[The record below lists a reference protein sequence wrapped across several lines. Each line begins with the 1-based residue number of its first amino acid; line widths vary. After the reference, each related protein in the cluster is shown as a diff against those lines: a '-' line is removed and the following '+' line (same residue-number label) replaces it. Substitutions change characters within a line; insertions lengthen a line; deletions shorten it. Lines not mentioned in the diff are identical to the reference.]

1 MENRIREILKALLAR
16 RGISESD
23 EESFLHPSLS
33 GLASP
38 EDLPGIAD
46 AAEEILSVV
55 ASKRKIVVFGDY
67 DCDGV
72 CAVAILLKALSAIGA
87 DVVSFLPD
95 RLSEGYGMTD
105 ASVARMLA
113 SQPDVAMVVTVDN
126 GINSVDQVR
135 ALRDRGIKVVV
146 TDHHLPGD
154 ILPDAD
160 ALVNPKVAAPAGL
173 SDLCGSGVAFMLANR
188 LVTDAKRRGL
198 YSGPNVGGPLLVM
211 AGLATVT
218 DVMPLLGQNRILV
231 AEALCRFNR
240 CAPTG
245 LRELHLRAARA
256 GADRLSSKDFSHG
269 LGPRMNAAG
278 RMASAEDAL
287 ALLMTDDR
295 EKAREMARVVDGR
308 NVERKNVEQR
318 MLDEAMS
325 KIVPDAPAQVIDL
338 PDGHQGVAGI
348 VAARVMER
356 LGETVPVCVVAAGHG
371 SARSPEWIN
380 VRDAL
385 AACGDALDRFGGHAA
400 AAGFAVKE
408 GRMDDFRQ
416 AFCKACAT
424 CAAGATVQVEPEPD
438 VWISPS
444 DVTLELAEALQLLEP
459 FGEGNPEPV
468 FGMKD
473 VLFSD
478 ARPVGADGRHL
489 SLALRGSGL
498 KAVFWNM
505 GEKVEEF
512 RATSATPRTIRF
524 RLAVSTYID
533 RHVELHL
540 VSA

>member
-489 SLALRGSGL
+489 SLTLRSSGL

>member
-38 EDLPGIAD
+38 ENLPGIVD
-46 AAEEILSVV
+46 AADEILSVV
-55 ASKRKIVVFGDY
+55 ASRRKIVVFGDY

-72 CAVAILLKALSAIGA
+72 CAVAILLKAFAAIGA
-87 DVVSFLPD
+87 DSVPFLPE

-105 ASVARMLA
+105 VSVARMLA
-113 SQPDVAMVVTVDN
+113 AQPDVAMVVTVDN

-135 ALRDRGIKVVV
+135 TLRERGVKVVV

-154 ILPDAD
+154 VLPDAD
-160 ALVNPKVAAPAGL
+160 ALVNPKVAAPPEL
-173 SDLCGSGVAFMLANR
+173 SDLCGAGVAFMLANR
-188 LVTDAKRRGL
+188 IVTEAKRRGL
-198 YSGPNVGGPLLVM
+198 YSGPNIGGPLLVM

-231 AEALCRFNR
+231 AEALRRFIR
-240 CAPTG
+240 CAPVG
-245 LRELHLRAARA
+245 LRELHLRASRT
-256 GADRLSSKDFSHG
+256 GSDRLSTRDFSHCV
-269 LGPRMNAAG
+269 GPRMNAAG
-278 RMASAEDAL
+278 RIASAGDAV
-287 ALLMTDDR
+287 ALLMADDR
-295 EKAREMARVVDGR
+295 ELAREMARIVDGR
-308 NVERKNVEQR
+308 NVERKTIEQK
-318 MLDEAMS
+318 MLDEALS

-338 PDGHQGVAGI
+338 PDGHPGVAGI

-356 LGETVPVCVVAAGHG
+356 LGGNVPVCVVASGRG

-385 AACGDALDRFGGHAA
+385 ASCGDALDRFGGHAA

-416 AFCKACAT
+416 VFCAVCKGKTTDVAAKAE
-424 CAAGATVQVEPEPD
+424 QEPD
-438 VWISPS
+438 AWISPS
-444 DVTLELAEALQLLEP
+444 DATLELAEALSMLEP

-473 VLFSD
+473 VFFSD
-478 ARPVGADGRHL
+478 AKPVGADGRHL
-489 SLALRGSGL
+489 SLTLRGSGL
-498 KAVFWNM
+498 NAVFWNM
-505 GEKVEEF
+505 GDKVEEF
-512 RATSATPRTIRF
+512 RSSSATSRTIRF

>member
-1 MENRIREILKALLAR
+1 MENRICEILKALLAR

-38 EDLPGIAD
+38 ENLPGIVD
-46 AAEEILSVV
+46 AADEILSVV
-55 ASKRKIVVFGDY
+55 ASRRKIVVFGDY

-87 DVVSFLPD
+87 DVVSFLPG

-105 ASVARMLA
+105 ASVARMLE

-126 GINSVDQVR
+126 GINSVDQAR
-135 ALRDRGIKVVV
+135 ALRGRGIKVVV

-154 ILPDAD
+154 VLPDAD
-160 ALVNPKVAAPAGL
+160 ALVNPKVAAPTEL

-188 LVTDAKRRGL
+188 IVTEAKRRGL

-231 AEALCRFNR
+231 AEALRRFDR
-240 CAPTG
+240 CAPVG
-245 LRELHLRAARA
+245 LRELHLRASRT
-256 GADRLSSKDFSHG
+256 GSDRLSTRDFSHCV
-269 LGPRMNAAG
+269 GPRMNAAG

-338 PDGHQGVAGI
+338 PDGHPGVAGI

-356 LGETVPVCVVAAGHG
+356 LGETVPVCVVASGRG

-385 AACGDALDRFGGHAA
+385 ASCGDALDRFGGHAA

-408 GRMDDFRQ
+408 GRMDDFRRRFY
-416 AFCKACAT
+416 AVCKGKT
-424 CAAGATVQVEPEPD
+424 TDVAAKAEQEPD
-438 VWISPS
+438 AWISPS
-444 DVTLELAEALQLLEP
+444 DATLELAEALSMLEP

-473 VLFSD
+473 VFFSD
-478 ARPVGADGRHL
+478 AKPVGADGRHL
-489 SLALRGSGL
+489 SLTLRGSGL
-498 KAVFWNM
+498 NAVFWNM
-505 GEKVEEF
+505 GDKVEEF
-512 RATSATPRTIRF
+512 RSSSATSRTIRF

>member
-1 MENRIREILKALLAR
+1 MENRIREILKTLLAR

-33 GLASP
+33 RLASP

-173 SDLCGSGVAFMLANR
+173 SDLCGSGVAFLLANR

-416 AFCKACAT
+416 AFCAACAT